1 MDFYGLRFINLNKM
15 VMYLFILRIEINIE
29 FIIIV
34 NYFKLVIIYYI
45 VYDIVLIY
53 MYLYLLS

>member
-1 MDFYGLRFINLNKM
+1 MLFLFYDGFFLKEMDFYGLRFINLNKM

-34 NYFKLVIIYYI
+34 NYFK
-45 VYDIVLIY
+45 
-53 MYLYLLS
+53 